1 MSGNCA
7 ASGSASG
14 MTPAPMMVDS
24 GGSGTSATAT
34 DAVYP
39 VGYPQQQKNKM
50 LTIDTIQYS
59 EATDAVVLPLLTR
72 DLQIIWQSGTVETVA
87 VRRRDQLKV
96 LAMWMTAR
104 EDLSWGRF
112 ANWTKGAS
120 NPAA

>member
-1 MSGNCA
+1 MRDASPLPTVSGE
-7 ASGSASG
+7 
-14 MTPAPMMVDS
+14 T
-24 GGSGTSATAT
+24 GTSATAT
-34 DAVYP
+34 DAVHP
-39 VGYPQQQKNKM
+39 VGYSQQQKTKM

-59 EATDAVVLPLLTR
+59 TATDAVVLPLLTR

-112 ANWTKGAS
+112 ANWTKGAG

>member
-1 MSGNCA
+1 M
-7 ASGSASG
+7 GSE
-14 MTPAPMMVDS
+14 MCIRDRVH
-24 GGSGTSATAT
+24 
-34 DAVYP
+34 P
-39 VGYPQQQKNKM
+39 VGYSQQQKIKM

-72 DLQIIWQSGTVETVA
+72 DLQIIWQSGTVETVP

-112 ANWTKGAS
+112 ANWTKGAG

>member
-1 MSGNCA
+1 MSGNCVG
-7 ASGSASG
+7 SGSASG
-14 MTPAPMMVDS
+14 MTPARKEPLEP
-24 GGSGTSATAT
+24 GTFPIAT
-34 DAVYP
+34 DAVSV
-39 VGYPQQQKNKM
+39 VGYSQQQQTKM

-59 EATDAVVLPLLTR
+59 TATDAITLPLLTR
-72 DLQIIWQSGTVETVA
+72 DIQIIWQSGTVETVA

-112 ANWTKGAS
+112 ANWATGDR

>member
-1 MSGNCA
+1 
-7 ASGSASG
+7 
-14 MTPAPMMVDS
+14 MMVDS

-34 DAVYP
+34 DAVHP
-39 VGYPQQQKNKM
+39 VGYPQQQKTKM
-50 LTIDTIQYS
+50 LTIDTWDHS
-59 EATDAVVLPLLTR
+59 TATATIALPLLTR
-72 DLQIIWQSGTVETVA
+72 DLYIEWQSGSIETVP

-112 ANWTKGAS
+112 ANWTKGAG

>member
-1 MSGNCA
+1 
-7 ASGSASG
+7 
-14 MTPAPMMVDS
+14 
-24 GGSGTSATAT
+24 
-34 DAVYP
+34 
-39 VGYPQQQKNKM
+39 M

-72 DLQIIWQSGTVETVA
+72 DLYIEWQSGSIETVP

>member
-1 MSGNCA
+1 MNCA
-7 ASGSASG
+7 APS
-14 MTPAPMMVDS
+14 PMKISTVDS
-24 GGSGTSATAT
+24 GGSGTSAIAT
-34 DAVYP
+34 DAVHS
-39 VGYPQQQKNKM
+39 VGYSQQQKTLM

-112 ANWTKGAS
+112 ANWTKGAG